1 MRLIIELEQIPDNQD
16 FRLLLELARKL
27 QATII
32 QKQEPAES
40 ASDESWEPLSLQ
52 IAKRPEDINALAIR
66 EADIEPLIDLF
77 SDEASAE
84 ELCELL

>member
-1 MRLIIELEQIPDNQD
+1 MTTKRLIIELEQMPDNQD
-16 FRLLLELARKL
+16 FKLFLELARKL
-27 QATII
+27 KATII
-32 QKQEPAES
+32 QKQGS
-40 ASDESWEPLSLQ
+40 SDESWEPLSLQ

-84 ELCELL
+84 ELCKLL

>member
-1 MRLIIELEQIPDNQD
+1 MRLIIELEQAPDNQD

-27 QATII
+27 KATIT
-32 QKQEPAES
+32 QEERLLDQPQ
-40 ASDESWEPLSLQ
+40 DEAWEPLSLQ
-52 IAKRPEDINALAIR
+52 ISKRPKDINALAIQ

-84 ELCELL
+84 ELCKLL